1 MTVCAM
7 RLTETMTIYLAA
19 GAPFGVSAYLRE
31 QSQTSGE
38 ARRLARAAAATLFW
52 PVALMAIL
60 FRSNRHPV
68 DDEAVDTG
76 ARRESKIDESTRAF
90 MRSVQKTLEL
100 ARTPQRRAAEMER
113 TLYALRESVEQY
125 VGLARS
131 QAEED
136 FDGAPVKHEMEL
148 NHIAGRRGDDLI
160 VAGRCVHR
168 RNVSRLIARRRRA
181 RTRLLHALAELRVE
195 EGNFPDGD
203 GAGERMDGRRE
214 MAEARLEIFNRAI
227 DLLSLLD
234 DTSAVACAARL
245 MDAECSRLRRLQEAN
260 RGEALEC
267 ASMEKRCT
275 EQRPQLIF
283 RDRPRETTFSQ
294 G

>member
-1 MTVCAM
+1 M

-31 QSQTSGE
+31 QSQPSGE
-38 ARRLARAAAATLFW
+38 ARKLAHAAAALLFW
-52 PVALMAIL
+52 PLALIAIL
-60 FRSNRHPV
+60 FRFNRHQV
-68 DDEAVDTG
+68 DEGSLDNDTRAEA
-76 ARRESKIDESTRAF
+76 KIDESTRAF
-90 MRSVQKTLEL
+90 LRAVQKTLEL
-100 ARTPQRRAAEMER
+100 ARTPRAAAEEVER
-113 TLYALRESVEQY
+113 TLYALRESMEQY

-131 QAEED
+131 EAEED
-136 FDGAPVKHEMEL
+136 SDGAPVKHEMEL
-148 NHIAGRRGDDLI
+148 NRIAGRRGDDLI

-168 RNVSRLIARRRRA
+168 RNVARLIARRRRA

-195 EGNFPDGD
+195 EGNSPDGD
-203 GAGERMDGRRE
+203 DAGMDAGSVRRE
-214 MAEARLEIFNRAI
+214 MSEARLEIFNRAI

-260 RGEALEC
+260 QEQAH
-267 ASMEKRCT
+267 ASAFVEERCT
-275 EQRPQLIF
+275 EHRPQLIF

>member
-1 MTVCAM
+1 M

-31 QSQTSGE
+31 QSQPSGE
-38 ARRLARAAAATLFW
+38 ARKLAHAAAALLFW
-52 PVALMAIL
+52 PLALIAIL
-60 FRSNRHPV
+60 FRFNRHQV
-68 DDEAVDTG
+68 DEGRLDNDTRAEA
-76 ARRESKIDESTRAF
+76 KIDESTRAF
-90 MRSVQKTLEL
+90 QRSVQKTLEL
-100 ARTPQRRAAEMER
+100 ARTPRMRAEEVER
-113 TLYALRESVEQY
+113 TLYALRESMEQY

-131 QAEED
+131 EAEED
-136 FDGAPVKHEMEL
+136 LDGAPVKHEMEL
-148 NHIAGRRGDDLI
+148 NRIAGRRGDDLI

-168 RNVSRLIARRRRA
+168 RNVARLIARRRRA

-195 EGNFPDGD
+195 EGNSLVEAD
-203 GAGERMDGRRE
+203 GAGMDAGSVRRE
-214 MAEARLEIFNRAI
+214 MSEARLEIFNRAI

-260 RGEALEC
+260 QEQAH
-267 ASMEKRCT
+267 ASAFVEERCT
-275 EQRPQLIF
+275 EHRPQLIF